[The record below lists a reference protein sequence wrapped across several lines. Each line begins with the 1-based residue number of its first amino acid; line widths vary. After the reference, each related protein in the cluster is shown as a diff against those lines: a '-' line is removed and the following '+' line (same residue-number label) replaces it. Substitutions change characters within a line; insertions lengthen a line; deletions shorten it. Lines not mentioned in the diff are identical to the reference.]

1 MRKLKRLME
10 VLLKI
15 LGRIPL
21 MVMSLKD
28 ICKHGGY
35 VSVDV
40 GVIEYG
46 ELLKGKKILITG
58 GSSGIGL
65 CIAKKCI
72 QLGADVVITGR
83 SLEKLA
89 VAATE
94 ISSPHLHFLEWD
106 IADIALIEGKLQE
119 VLGLVGGQ
127 LDVLI
132 NNAGM
137 LSKRVFPNVSEVD
150 WDAVYAVNSKGLFFL
165 TQTLSKIWIDTPGLG
180 TKKIINLSSQ
190 GGYVGA
196 TYPYRMTKWDI
207 AGLTQ
212 GLGLKLAPFGILV
225 NGIAPGI
232 VGTNMQKNY
241 VGQGDNR
248 FCELNPL
255 GRFALPEEIA
265 ELVAFLLSDA
275 ANFFVGQTFVC
286 DGGYSLK

>member
-1 MRKLKRLME
+1 
-10 VLLKI
+10 
-15 LGRIPL
+15 

-35 VSVDV
+35 ASVNV
-40 GVIEYG
+40 GMIEYG

-83 SLEKLA
+83 SFEKLS

-94 ISSPHLHFLEWD
+94 VSSPRLHLLEWD
-106 IADIALIEGKLQE
+106 IAAIGGIEEKLQE
-119 VLGLVGGQ
+119 ALDLVGGQ
-127 LDVLI
+127 LDFLI
-132 NNAGM
+132 NNAGI
-137 LSKRVFPNVSEVD
+137 LSKTLFPNVSEAD

-165 TQTLSKIWIDTPGLG
+165 TQTLSEIWINTPSLG

-212 GLGLKLAPFGILV
+212 GLGLKLAPYGILV

-232 VGTNMQKNY
+232 IATNMQRNY
-241 VGQGDNR
+241 VGQGANK

-265 ELVAFLLSDA
+265 ELAVFLLSDA

>member
-1 MRKLKRLME
+1 MRRLKRLME

-35 VSVDV
+35 TSVNV
-40 GVIEYG
+40 GLIEYG

-106 IADIALIEGKLQE
+106 IADVGLIEGKLQE

-132 NNAGM
+132 NNAGI

-165 TQTLSKIWIDTPGLG
+165 TQTLSKIWIDTPSLG

-232 VGTNMQKNY
+232 IGTNMQRNY
-241 VGQGDNR
+241 VGQGDNK

-265 ELVAFLLSDA
+265 ELAAFILSDA

>member
-1 MRKLKRLME
+1 MQSLKRLMK
-10 VLLKI
+10 LFLKF
-15 LGRIPL
+15 LGRLPL
-21 MVMSLKD
+21 IIRSLKEV
-28 ICKHGGY
+28 CKHGGY
-35 VSVDV
+35 ASVNV

-72 QLGADVVITGR
+72 QLGAIVIITGR
-83 SLEKLA
+83 NIEKLSEA
-89 VAATE
+89 EVL
-94 ISSPHLHFLEWD
+94 IGSSRLYSLEWD
-106 IADIALIEGKLQE
+106 ITNIELIEEKLQE
-119 VLGLVGGQ
+119 ALGLVGGD

-132 NNAGM
+132 NNAGI
-137 LSKRVFPNVSEVD
+137 LSQKMFPNVSEAD

-165 TQTLSKIWIDTPGLG
+165 TQALSENWMKQPSAQNR
-180 TKKIINLSSQ
+180 KIINLSSQ

-212 GLGLKLAPFGILV
+212 GLGLKLAPYGILV
-225 NGIAPGI
+225 NGVAPGI
-232 VGTNMQKNY
+232 IATDMQKNY
-241 VGQGDNR
+241 ISQGDNK
-248 FCELNPL
+248 FCEFNPL

-265 ELVAFLLSDA
+265 ELMVFLLSDA

-286 DGGYSLK
+286 DGGYTLK

>member
-1 MRKLKRLME
+1 
-10 VLLKI
+10 
-15 LGRIPL
+15 
-21 MVMSLKD
+21 MVMSLRD
-28 ICKHGGY
+28 VCKHGGY
-35 VSVDV
+35 ASVSI
-40 GVIEYG
+40 GLIEYG
-46 ELLKGKKILITG
+46 ELLKGKKVLITG

-83 SLEKLA
+83 SLEKLS
-89 VAATE
+89 VAAIE
-94 ISSPHLHFLEWD
+94 IDNSRLNFIEWD
-106 IADIALIEGKLQE
+106 IAEIGVIEEKLQE
-119 VLGLVGGQ
+119 VLDLVGGQ
-127 LDVLI
+127 LDILI
-132 NNAGM
+132 NNAGI
-137 LSKRVFPNVSEVD
+137 LSKKIFPNVSETD

-165 TQTLSKIWIDTPGLG
+165 TQALSKIWINTPGLG

-212 GLGLKLAPFGILV
+212 GLGLKLAPHGILV

-232 VGTNMQKNY
+232 VATKMQKNC
-241 VGQGDNR
+241 VGQGDNKY
-248 FCELNPL
+248 CELNPL

-265 ELVAFLLSDA
+265 ELTAFLLSDA

>member
-1 MRKLKRLME
+1 MQKLKQLIN
-10 VLLKI
+10 LLLQLFK
-15 LGRIPL
+15 RVPL
-21 MVMSLKD
+21 MAMSLGKVY
-28 ICKHGGY
+28 KHGGY
-35 VSVDV
+35 ASVKV
-40 GVIEYG
+40 GIVKYD

-72 QLGADVVITGR
+72 QLGANVVITGR
-83 SLEKLA
+83 SLKKLSL
-89 VAATE
+89 AASE
-94 ISSPHLHFLEWD
+94 IDNSRLHFIEWNV
-106 IADIALIEGKLQE
+106 ADVGLIDEKLQE
-119 VLGLVGGQ
+119 VMGMLGGQ

-132 NNAGM
+132 NNAGI
-137 LSKRVFPNVSEVD
+137 LSKKIFPNVSEAD
-150 WDAVYAVNSKGLFFL
+150 WDSVYAVNSKGLFFL
-165 TQTLSKIWIDTPGLG
+165 TQTLSKIWINTPDSGI
-180 TKKIINLSSQ
+180 KKIINLSSQ

-196 TYPYRMTKWDI
+196 TYHYRMTKWDI

-212 GLGLKLAPFGILV
+212 GLGLKLAPYGILV

-232 VGTNMQKNY
+232 IATKMQQNF
-241 VGQGDNR
+241 VAQGDNK

-265 ELVAFLLSDA
+265 ELAAYLLSDA